1 MNHSIFTKKECAHL
15 LNMIPEDIYQEI
27 AANEE
32 KKTPEEIKKEIDK
45 LKEKTDTWKD
55 ELRSEEK
62 NIVNDLNE
70 PNKIQELNAD
80 LQKTQGK
87 VEELSQEKKR
97 TIETIDKLLEKSPKL
112 EETTVIQVDVSEKNV
127 NLKEGQSG
135 YEIGYLAGSL
145 KSEEREKDYLA
156 LSVPEGERV
165 IYIGTS
171 EDPNNILLKRDTS
184 FSITNSSKVK
194 SKKGDW
200 VTKLTGWLLPK
211 YTDSIKWAE
220 NLETKA
226 HEQYEA
232 IRYYTGELG
241 YRSINHY
248 LRSSQTKLL
257 SKEELK
263 NVLTAE
269 LNHLRYELE
278 QKGKSEN
285 VIKEQLTQL
294 EERLS
299 KPGIDNT
306 IHEIDA
312 AMRRFSLKED
322 ITVYRNTGEQELNK
336 KEDFLQ
342 TTLGLDFSPLE
353 NSKTYE
359 EYITKAIEIV
369 KANIG
374 KTNTALGYTSTA
386 TQKNTVFNKRPI
398 RLEIQVPK
406 GTSAPYIDSISRFP
420 NEKEV
425 LLPRGSKFQ
434 ITGASTVQEQGHNLL
449 VIKAKLI
456 NS

>member
-1 MNHSIFTKKECAHL
+1 MNHSIFTKKEYAHL
-15 LNMIPEDIYQEI
+15 LNMIPEELYQEI

-32 KKTPEEIKKEIDK
+32 KKTPEEIKKDIDK
-45 LKEKTDTWKD
+45 LKEKTDTWKE
-55 ELRSEEK
+55 ELGSKEK
-62 NIVNDLNE
+62 NIVNELNE
-70 PNKIQELNAD
+70 PNKIQELNTD
-80 LQKTQGK
+80 LQKAQGK
-87 VEELSQEKKR
+87 VEELSEEKKQ
-97 TIETIDKLLEKSPKL
+97 TIETLDKLLETSPKL
-112 EETTVIQVDVSEKNV
+112 EETTVIKVDVSEKNA

-135 YEIGYLAGSL
+135 HEIGYLAGSL
-145 KSEEREKDYLA
+145 KSEEREKDYLE
-156 LSVPEGERV
+156 LSVPEGEHV
-165 IYIGTS
+165 INIGTS
-171 EDPNNILLKRDTS
+171 EALNNVLLKRDTS
-184 FSITNSSKVK
+184 FLITERSKVI

-200 VTKLTGWLLPK
+200 VTKLTGWFLPK
-211 YTDSIKWAE
+211 YTDSKKWAE

-241 YRSINHY
+241 YQSINHY
-248 LRSSQTKLL
+248 LRSNQTKLL

-263 NVLTAE
+263 KE
-269 LNHLRYELE
+269 LR

-285 VIKEQLTQL
+285 VIKEELTQI
-294 EERLS
+294 EKRLS

-336 KEDFLQ
+336 KENYFLQ
-342 TTLGLDFSPLE
+342 NILRLDFKPLE
-353 NSKTYE
+353 NLKTYE

-369 KANIG
+369 EANIG

-386 TQKNTVFNKRPI
+386 TQKNTVFKERPI

-406 GTSAPYIDSISRFP
+406 GTSAPYIDTISQFP

-425 LLPRGSKFQ
+425 LLPRESKFQ
-434 ITGASTVQEQGHNLL
+434 ITGASTVQEQGHNVL